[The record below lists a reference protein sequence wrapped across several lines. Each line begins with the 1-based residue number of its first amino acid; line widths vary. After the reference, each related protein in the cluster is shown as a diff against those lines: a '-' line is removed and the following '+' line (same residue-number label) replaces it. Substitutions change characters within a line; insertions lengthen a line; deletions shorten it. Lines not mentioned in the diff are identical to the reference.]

1 MTITPTLIIGV
12 GTSGLAMINTV
23 RELFFEEFTYAG
35 LPLVRFLHIS
45 TSEVDEPFTLENTNF
60 INDFEK
66 IQIAKAYLNDAEHQV
81 LSQLVNSES
90 LHYDKEIAKWLNPMI
105 TNIPGK
111 KFNAGA
117 GNIRQAGRL
126 CLWRNWNNVTTNGIF
141 NAYGKIVAAD
151 SVRET
156 TKIMRDYYTIK
167 GLPVD
172 SVSLVQTAPFNI
184 YVVGT
189 LVGGTCS
196 GMFID
201 LGFYL
206 ANQFP
211 AATIYGVFST
221 MDNNIAGDP
230 GQIARAA
237 NNHAALVELDY
248 YMQYFNNYDY
258 QLPNNFKVSKGR
270 QPFNFVSLLT
280 TTNKNGDPA
289 AVISP
294 AGDVDVNNLNR
305 LVGLSIF
312 FDIIAGAGNEKEQIK
327 IDYEAKLGTGCKSEV
342 FPHYGKRFFVPGS
355 SALWF
360 PKNKIAGY
368 IAINKI
374 LEFANYWSGDAKTKN
389 INLANREADILF
401 NKLDSVIRKT
411 IVKYNHNGVD
421 VNIYSDIQT
430 ILAGVK
436 NIHEQHSAPYEQ
448 ILANYPE
455 ENTPALIK
463 RFSNDGYYYCI
474 LNNNLHNVK
483 NIAIDEGIKIFKSKI
498 NTLLNSYPGDKNTRS
513 IANLIELHE
522 SIDILTKRIFD
533 ISANSTELHEGDVTI
548 SDLNIDEYFEALAN
562 EEKRKSTAWA
572 FSKDKILKQHEERI
586 FARLNERFDY
596 LFTYI
601 VDYFVAKCF
610 TQILNELKSSLLEEI
625 IFIQKK
631 IDNLKDEANSKQE
644 GFLPSSEFAALKYV
658 YQTGDFNSDVE
669 FYTNK
674 FDNLLIK
681 QQFATIG
688 NAAELSDLF
697 RNPDKSE
704 KQILGDLIIKIQR
717 LVFQNMRLHE
727 FDLLNTETTPMNVQ
741 INIAQ
746 LSVPLFQP
754 DRKNYQPIT
763 IPTQPTLIAGG
774 IAKSRK
780 SLMENLKG
788 FQIKF
793 DREIA
798 EDLKHIVY
806 FYQED
811 GMVAINEFDV
821 FSILKNQY
829 IKHSS
834 SPDSFGMHIDKN
846 PTKFDITI
854 EDLKEAIKKD
864 NLLKVACDLFKRDLF
879 IAEGNDP
886 NKGYFLIYE
895 YYNRNNKKVKLYY
908 PINDPN
914 YFINQLTSINEAR
927 DQFNQKFNNL
937 IEKLGRQGFDDRVD
951 QYLSEL
957 EKKGNSPLSNF
968 YISEQK
974 FYQEYAAKKYP
985 NQTNDGD
992 GNFAGATNI
1001 KHFNAPANND
1011 ETTFD
1016 EATITEFKGQN
1027 GNN

>member
-45 TSEVDEPFTLENTNF
+45 TSEVDEPFTLENSNF
-60 INDFEK
+60 VNDFEK
-66 IQIAKAYLNDAEHQV
+66 IQIAKAFLNDAEHQI
-81 LSQLVNSES
+81 LPQLVNPGS
-90 LHYDKEIAKWLNPMI
+90 LHYDKEIGRWLNPVI

-151 SVRET
+151 SVKET
-156 TKIMRDYYTIK
+156 TRIMKEYYQIK
-167 GLPVD
+167 GVPIDGVNL
-172 SVSLVQTAPFNI
+172 VSTSPFNI

-211 AATIYGVFST
+211 AATIYGIFST

-237 NNHAALVELDY
+237 NNYAALVELDY
-248 YMQYFNNYDY
+248 FMQYFNNYDY
-258 QLPNNFKVSKGR
+258 QLPNNFKVGKGR
-270 QPFNFVSLLT
+270 QPFNYVSLLT
-280 TTNKNGDPA
+280 TTNKKGDPA

-294 AGDVDVNNLNR
+294 AGDIDVNNLNR

-327 IDYEAKLGTGCKSEV
+327 TDYEAKLGTSCKSKV

-368 IAINKI
+368 IAINKV

-389 INLANREADILF
+389 INLVNREAENLF
-401 NKLDSVIRKT
+401 SKLDSVIRKS
-411 IVKYNHNGVD
+411 IVKYNKNGVD
-421 VNIYSDIQT
+421 VNIYTDIQT
-430 ILAGVK
+430 ILTGVK
-436 NIHEQHSAPYEQ
+436 NIHEQHGAPYEQ

-455 ENTPALIK
+455 DNTPALIK
-463 RFSNDGYYYCI
+463 RFSNDGYYYSI

-522 SIDILTKRIFD
+522 AIDVLTKRISE
-533 ISANSTELHEGDVTI
+533 ITANAPELPEGDITI
-548 SDLNIDEYFEALAN
+548 SDLNMDEYFEALAN

-572 FSKDKILKQHEERI
+572 FSKDKILKQHEDRI

-601 VDYFVAKCF
+601 VDYFVVKCF
-610 TQILNELKSSLLEEI
+610 TQILNELKSGLLEEI

-658 YQTGDFNSDVE
+658 YQTGNFNSDVE
-669 FYTNK
+669 FYSKK

-681 QQFATIG
+681 QQFAAIG

-717 LVFQNMRLHE
+717 LVFQNMRLRK
-727 FDLLNTETTPMNVQ
+727 FDILNTATTPINIQ

-754 DRKNYQPIT
+754 DSKNYDPVVLG
-763 IPTQPTLIAGG
+763 TQPTLIAGG
-774 IAKSRK
+774 MSNSRLN
-780 SLMENLKG
+780 LMNNLKG
-788 FQIKF
+788 VNIKF
-793 DREIA
+793 ERQIA
-798 EDLKHIVY
+798 EDLEHIVY

-811 GMVAINEFDV
+811 GMVAINELDV

-829 IKHSS
+829 VKHSS
-834 SPDSFGMHIDKN
+834 TPDNFGMHIDKN
-846 PTKFDITI
+846 TLKFDILI
-854 EDLKEAIKKD
+854 ENLKEKIKSD
-864 NLLKVACDLFKRDLF
+864 NILKVAVDLFKRDLF
-879 IAEGNDP
+879 VAEGNDT
-886 NKGYFLIYE
+886 NKGYFLVYE
-895 YYNRNNKKVKLYY
+895 YENKYNKKVKMYY
-908 PINDPN
+908 PINDDE
-914 YFINQLTSINEAR
+914 YFIEQLTLVKEAR
-927 DQFNQKFNNL
+927 DQFNEKFNNL
-937 IEKLGRQGFDDRVD
+937 IETLGRKGFEERVEK
-951 QYLSEL
+951 YLADL
-957 EKKGNSPLSNF
+957 EKKGHSPLSDF
-968 YISEQK
+968 YIKEQK
-974 FYQEYAAKKYP
+974 FYHDYASKKYK
-985 NQTNDGD
+985 DGD
-992 GNFAGATNI
+992 DGNNTGFTNI
-1001 KHFNAPANND
+1001 KNIK
-1011 ETTFD
+1011 TFD
-1016 EATITEFKGQN
+1016 EP
-1027 GNN
+1027 GNSNSDSFSDANIKVFGAEDGN